1 MKRIFTKP
9 FAVHGLV
16 TCMAMILLAAPPVF
30 SSPKKMH
37 GKEMPKNIKQVVT
50 ISGTVKDE
58 SGQPLPGVSILVKD
72 TKVGTASD
80 GNGNYKITVP
90 DGGTTLVFSS
100 AGFKKQEIAISG
112 RTAIN
117 VVMSEDVSK
126 LNEVVITGYGSQ
138 SRETLTTSISK
149 LDTKTL
155 ENVPYTNALSA
166 LQGSIP
172 GVRVQSVTG
181 QPGQPP
187 RVVLRG
193 GVSINQSA
201 SINANSPLYLVDGV
215 IRPNLADIASEDI
228 ESLQVLKDA
237 ASTSIYGA
245 RASNGVVL
253 VTTKSGKAG
262 TTKISYS
269 YDLSR
274 ADESGRALE
283 YVGAADYVKYARQG
297 NIWAIP
303 KVGAAAIAT
312 RLATPAGWGTG
323 NDLTKNTAFTTQYLT
338 PANEYKLKEG
348 WQSIQD
354 PLDPTKT
361 IIFDDTDFQSLR
373 MQTAISHN
381 HYISASGGSEKA
393 KFNAGVGYMMAEGTA
408 LSSDYNR
415 LSANL
420 NGTLQ
425 ITDKLKIDGRVLFSS
440 TDFLLLTPESQ
451 ANQALT
457 STGANLSNVFYR
469 SSSLPATTK
478 YRFEDGT
485 IAPGVNSSLG
495 NPDYYQ
501 TGPFAPKRKN
511 TGEKLSVSVAG
522 KWDILPGLSFDPLL
536 SYYKDE
542 QFGRSFQPAFLS
554 GITSLSTARPTYQYQ
569 DNTTN
574 LQADAVLTYTKSL
587 DKHNFEAKGGY
598 TYFNRNL
605 WNIFAQGTNAA
616 TDYVYTVNN
625 SGMAGNPSG
634 GENVL
639 VTEGLFGRL
648 NYDYDQK
655 YMVSLTARYDGAS
668 NLGAD
673 SRYAFFPGVGLGWNI
688 HKEKFW
694 SALPQQL
701 SSLKLR
707 ATYGENGKIDQLS
720 DYGWQGTYSVGSI
733 YNGTAAVI
741 TGSLPN
747 LDVQWEHSR
756 TFDVGVDLGLFNNR
770 ATVIF
775 DYFDKVTDNLIA
787 DVQLPLSSGYSTV
800 KTNNGSLGN
809 KGIEADLNVR
819 IFAEQK
825 AFQWTMNVNASKVT
839 SKVLKLPENGVLG
852 NRQGGLE
859 VWDTQVGAYVWKAG
873 TSAGSTGSVPTS
885 FIEGGRIGDMYAYK
899 QIGIYATDAEAALA
913 PYDTGANTDFGS
925 TTARTKFGGDVNWAD
940 IDGNNIID
948 SRDQVYMGNFYPTW
962 TGGFSNYF
970 NYKGFSLAIRTD
982 FATGHT
988 IYNYAKV
995 FADGQLQGDAMPTK
1009 DFIEKSWKKQ
1019 GDITNTPR
1027 YVHQINVNIS
1037 RNSIYYEKG
1046 DFLALREVSLGYTL
1060 PSKLLKKI
1068 KMSSIRFNLT
1078 GSNLY
1083 YFTAY
1088 KGQSPEEGG
1097 VDNGRYP
1104 IPRTFTLGTN
1114 ISF

>member
-1 MKRIFTKP
+1 MKKIPIKS
-9 FAVHGLV
+9 FAVQAALYGAALTTAV
-16 TCMAMILLAAPPVF
+16 FVSPLSSFAAMSGRRSLEI
-30 SSPKKMH
+30 S
-37 GKEMPKNIKQVVT
+37 QQT
-50 ISGTVKDE
+50 ITITGTVVDA
-58 SGQPLPGVSILVKD
+58 GGIPLPGVSIIVK
-72 TKVGTASD
+72 GTTTGTVSD
-80 GNGNYKITVP
+80 AQGKYTITVP
-90 DGGTTLVFSS
+90 ESTSTLIFSY
-100 AGFKKQEIAISG
+100 AGFKKQEVAVGERRQVNISL
-112 RTAIN
+112 T
-117 VVMSEDVSK
+117 EDISN

-138 SRETLTTSISK
+138 SRETLTTSIAK

-166 LQGSIP
+166 LQGSVP

-193 GVSINQSA
+193 GVSINQTA
-201 SINANSPLYLVDGV
+201 SITGNSPLYLVDGV
-215 IRPNLADIASEDI
+215 IRPNLADIAAEDI

-262 TTKISYS
+262 TTRITYS
-269 YDLSR
+269 YDLST

-283 YVGAADYVKYARQG
+283 YVSAADYVKYARQG

-323 NDLTKNTAFTTQYLT
+323 NDLTKNTAFTTQYLSA
-338 PANEYKLKEG
+338 ANEHKLKEG

-361 IIFDDTDFQSLR
+361 IIFDETDFQSLR

-381 HYISASGGSEKA
+381 HYVSASGGSEKA
-393 KFNAGVGYMMAEGTA
+393 KFNAGIGYLMAEGTA
-408 LSSDYNR
+408 LNSDYNR

-420 NGTLQ
+420 NGSLQ

-440 TDFLLLTPESQ
+440 TDFLLLAPESQ
-451 ANQALT
+451 ANSVLS

-469 SSSLPATTK
+469 SSSLPSTTK
-478 YRFEDGT
+478 YKFEDGT
-485 IAPGVNSSLG
+485 IAPGVNNSLG
-495 NPDYYQ
+495 NPHYYQ
-501 TGPFAPKRKN
+501 IGPYAPKRKN
-511 TGEKLSVSVAG
+511 TGEKLSVSLAG

-536 SYYKDE
+536 SYFKDE
-542 QFGRSFQPAFLS
+542 QFGRSFQPAYLS
-554 GITSLSTARPTYQYQ
+554 GITTFNTSRATYQYQ
-569 DNTTN
+569 DNINN
-574 LQADAVLTYTKSL
+574 LQADAVLTYTKTL
-587 DKHNFEAKGGY
+587 NKHNFEAKGGY
-598 TYFNRNL
+598 TYFKRTL

-616 TDYVYTVNN
+616 TDNVYTVNN
-625 SGMAGNPSG
+625 FGTPGNPSG
-634 GENVL
+634 GENAF

-648 NYDYDQK
+648 NYDFDQK
-655 YMVSLTARYDGAS
+655 YMVSLTTRYDGAS

-673 SRYAFFPGVGLGWNI
+673 NRYAFFPGVGLGWNL

-694 SALPQQL
+694 AALPKQL
-701 SSLKLR
+701 SSLKIR
-707 ATYGENGKIDQLS
+707 ATYGENGKIDALS
-720 DYGWQGTYSVGSI
+720 DYGWQGLFNVGNI
-733 YNGTAAVI
+733 YNGSAAVI
-741 TGSLPN
+741 TGALPN
-747 LDVQWEHSR
+747 LDLQWEHSR
-756 TFDVGVDLGLFNNR
+756 TFDLGVDIGLFSNR
-770 ATVIF
+770 ATLIF

-787 DVQLPLSSGYSTV
+787 DVQLPWSSGYPTV

-809 KGIEADLNVR
+809 RGIEADLNVR
-819 IFAEQK
+819 IFADQK
-825 AFQWTMNVNASKVT
+825 PFQWSMNINASKVV
-839 SKVLKLPENGVLG
+839 SKVLQLPNNGVLG

-859 VWDTQVGAYVWKAG
+859 VWDPEVGAYVWKAG
-873 TSAGSTGSVPTS
+873 SAAGSTAAFPSS

-913 PYDTGANTDFGS
+913 PLDMGATVDFNA
-925 TTARTKFGGDVNWAD
+925 TTRTKFGGDVKWAD
-940 IDGNNIID
+940 LDGNNIID
-948 SRDQVYMGNFYPTW
+948 ARDQVYVGNFYPTW

-995 FADGQLQGDAMPTK
+995 FGDGQLQGDAMPTR
-1009 DFIEKSWKKQ
+1009 DFIEKSWKKE

-1037 RNSIYYEKG
+1037 RNSTYYEKG
-1046 DFLALREVSLGYTL
+1046 DFLALREVTLGYTL
-1060 PSKLLKKI
+1060 PSNLLKKI

-1078 GSNLY
+1078 GSNLH

-1088 KGQSPEEGG
+1088 RGQSPEEGG

-1114 ISF
+1114 IAF